1 MFQIFFCD
9 VRLCI
14 HTVTQSYSSLSA
26 SPISFSIQKCQHS
39 CQTVKGMVNHFPK
52 CRQLRTTWECMCG
65 RGFGTRNSLMDHLRR
80 IHGAKVVNERHC
92 AAHSSVTPPRE
103 QHGSNRLAATKQ
115 ERVSGSPPVSPPSSG
130 DQSSSAVSLSS
141 NKTQTSS
148 AVSSPAFQMQP
159 SFPVSV
165 ASVKTQTPPI
175 SSPLSL
181 SRQNKTGRAHPGAA
195 TAKIQRENAETSKV
209 RVAAE
214 PRETTLRCSKN
225 TLDYIPAAENAVC
238 NDHDYTIIEGQH
250 LNLQLT
256 RKRMGGSNWSH
267 CAVATNASSRGALA
281 TSGNFPF
288 SRSAPVATIVLSK
301 IVLDEATKDL
311 IGLPSADVR
320 RDQSLP
326 AMCSM
331 SGEGE
336 AKLEVLLINDI
347 HFQYDVNR
355 DIRCQYEVEVVAP
368 DDYLHFVEIEKE
380 KGDIFIMD
388 DEHEVDGSLLEMTD
402 IQVDTFCHEHGQV
415 DGLNLIANL
424 TQLQPL
430 KSSCVWQVDGSG
442 SCPPDGDNT
451 ALEIRFDQYRRR
463 YAIDHVSAN
472 GSSEFQQVIPSN
484 RFSKWKKKVSHTSLA
499 KFSHVV
505 SEGAEASTKSY
516 DVSGT
521 ETHIS
526 QLDGSGS
533 KRKTRSASQKEI
545 PAKKRK
551 QVEDE
556 EELEATSSVAGPGG
570 VKADVTLKT
579 AVREAVGD
587 VPLCSSSVD
596 ESSSSVGPKT
606 PEERM
611 AKHFQ
616 SCLDQGILLSTRKT
630 GPKTG
635 LPHLGSTSKAVTA
648 AKETSPRPSVAEGSV
663 NEVGATPK
671 KTKEMMK
678 GKGKRRSS
686 VDKTPPLQKRKKT
699 SEQMTTPQ
707 PPEVPPVEGR
717 EQRPTKRK
725 KVVVEK
731 ASVRGGGKAPE
742 TPIASS
748 QEDIEQQ
755 LPEELDTDRN
765 DEDPGR
771 NGIAS
776 SAQCIEQYPKDL
788 VNDCSKKAI
797 AQPQPSVAQ
806 HTTDEA
812 GMGLDEASSVEGGK
826 DAEQGTPEP
835 AQSSAGRKGKA
846 QAKKKKASASSVLEI
861 PTIIPPVSVVSHT
874 LMCVCAC
881 ICPCVCVY
889 VCMCIACAC
898 MCVFVLVH
906 VHVHT

>member
-1 MFQIFFCD
+1 MPMFQIFFCD

-14 HTVTQSYSSLSA
+14 HTVAQSYSSLSA
-26 SPISFSIQKCQHS
+26 SPISFSIQKCHHS

-65 RGFGTRNSLMDHLRR
+65 RASGTRNSLMDHLRR

-92 AAHSSVTPPRE
+92 AAHGSVTPLCE
-103 QHGSNRLAATKQ
+103 QHGSNKLAATKQ

-130 DQSSSAVSLSS
+130 DQSSSAVS
-141 NKTQTSS
+141 
-148 AVSSPAFQMQP
+148 SPAFQKQP

-181 SRQNKTGRAHPGAA
+181 SRQNKTGRAQPGAS

-209 RVAAE
+209 QAAAE

-267 CAVATNASSRGALA
+267 CAAATNASSRGALA

-288 SRSAPVATIVLSK
+288 SRSSPVATIVLSK
-301 IVLDEATKDL
+301 IILDEATKDL

-326 AMCSM
+326 SMCSM
-331 SGEGE
+331 PGEGA
-336 AKLEVLLINDI
+336 AKMEVLLINNI

-368 DDYLHFVEIEKE
+368 DDYLHFVEMEKE

-388 DEHEVDGSLLEMTD
+388 DEHEVDESLLEMTD

-424 TQLQPL
+424 TQLQSL

-442 SCPPDGDNT
+442 SCPPDSGST
-451 ALEIRFDQYRRR
+451 ALETRFDQYRRR

-484 RFSKWKKKVSHTSLA
+484 RFSKWKKVSHTSLA
-499 KFSHVV
+499 EFSHVV
-505 SEGAEASTKSY
+505 SEGAEASIKGY

-533 KRKTRSASQKEI
+533 KRKTRGASKKET

-570 VKADVTLKT
+570 MKADVTLKT
-579 AVREAVGD
+579 AVREATVDAVGD

-635 LPHLGSTSKAVTA
+635 FPHLGSTSKAVTA
-648 AKETSPRPSVAEGSV
+648 AKESSPQPSVAEGSV
-663 NEVGATPK
+663 KEVGATPK

-686 VDKTPPLQKRKKT
+686 VDKTPPSQKRKKT
-699 SEQMTTPQ
+699 SDQMTTPQ

-717 EQRPTKRK
+717 EQRPTKKK

-731 ASVRGGGKAPE
+731 ASVRSGGKAPE

-765 DEDPGR
+765 DGDPGR

-788 VNDCSKKAI
+788 VNDCSKKAV

-812 GMGLDEASSVEGGK
+812 GMGLDETSSVEGGK

-846 QAKKKKASASSVLEI
+846 QAKKKKASASSVSEI

-874 LMCVCAC
+874 LMCVCAYDWA
-881 ICPCVCVY
+881 CV
-889 VCMCIACAC
+889 CAC
-898 MCVFVLVH
+898 MCPRVCVCVH
-906 VHVHT
+906 VYCVCVHVCVCVSACART